1 MKVINAAVIDKIKE
15 FNNIEDVIGE
25 NIKLEKKGTS
35 YTGLCPFHKEKTPSF
50 HVNSKDGYYKCFG
63 CGEAGD
69 VITFIEKYK
78 NYSFQEAVEYLA
90 NRANITLQEATA
102 KKKTENDLIE
112 KFYDINKTALDF
124 FQNQILKSKIAIDYL
139 MKRKLNKDTVLKYQL
154 GYAPNEWTALKDYL
168 LSKGYD
174 ENFIIRAGLEKRK
187 EGKDSSYDTF
197 RNRLVFPIVDS
208 HNHVLGFSARSLDNS
223 MPKYLNTSENIVF
236 KKRELLFGYNIYK
249 KEADRDKILLVEG
262 NIDVMSLYQAGINY
276 AVANLGTAFTINQA
290 NLLKRNAKKIY
301 ICYDGDKA
309 GKNATHKA
317 IEILRSIDAK
327 ANVVE
332 LPEGLDPDDYIKK
345 YGLAG
350 FTAKINEAKNSVEY
364 EVSELMELYDVND
377 PESLLQLINEL
388 SDLLSKINDKIERE
402 IYIDYISR
410 VYSIDKRLLTNQ
422 VSKTKYVNNYKEKYT
437 VPEVPRIKKLDIEII
452 DENLLIYALAD
463 IKYFKY
469 INKEISIDN
478 YSKVFKVNMPLL
490 KSKYEGNGEIELDD
504 FDLADKENALL
515 EIDSIRKK
523 SEEST
528 YMNLEELLEKREKL
542 KSKDYVSDLLS
553 QINDGKSDAM
563 ELLKLIKK
571 QKDNEWWREVFLWR
585 KKRILRRI
593 IFKKKI

>member
-90 NRANITLQEATA
+90 DRANITLQEATA

-174 ENFIIRAGLEKRK
+174 EDFIIRAGLAKRK
-187 EGKDSSYDTF
+187 EGKDSLYDTF

-262 NIDVMSLYQAGINY
+262 NIDVMSLYQAGVNY

-350 FTAKINEAKNSVEY
+350 FTAKINGAKNSVEY

-410 VYSIDKRLLTNQ
+410 VYSIDKRLLTSQ

-571 QKDNEWWREVFLWR
+571 QKDNE
-585 KKRILRRI
+585 
-593 IFKKKI
+593 

>member
-25 NIKLEKKGTS
+25 NIKLEKKGAS

-90 NRANITLQEATA
+90 DRANITLQEASV

-168 LSKGYD
+168 LSKGYN
-174 ENFIIRAGLEKRK
+174 EEFIIRAGLAKRK

-262 NIDVMSLYQAGINY
+262 NIDVMSLYQAGVNY

-327 ANVVE
+327 SNVVT
-332 LPEGLDPDDYIKK
+332 LPEGLDPDDFIKK

-350 FTAKINEAKNSVEY
+350 FTAKLNEAKNSVEY

-377 PESLLQLINEL
+377 PESLLQLINEI
-388 SDLLSKINDKIERE
+388 SNLLSKISDKIERE

-410 VYSIDKRLLTNQ
+410 VYSIDKSLLTNQ
-422 VSKTKYVNNYKEKYT
+422 VSKTKYVNKYKEKYT
-437 VPEVPRIKKLDIEII
+437 VPEVPKIKKLDIEII

-478 YSKVFKVNMPLL
+478 YSKVFKINMPLL
-490 KSKYEGNGEIELDD
+490 KSKYEGNADIELDD
-504 FDLADKENALL
+504 FDIADKENALL

-528 YMNLEELLEKREKL
+528 YTNLKELLEKREKL
-542 KSKDYVSDLLS
+542 KSKNYVSDLLS
-553 QINDGKSDAM
+553 QISDGKGDAM

-571 QKDNEWWREVFLWR
+571 HRDNEWWREVFLW
-585 KKRILRRI
+585 KKRRILRQI
-593 IFKKKI
+593 KFKKKI

>member
-90 NRANITLQEATA
+90 DRANITLQEATA

-139 MKRKLNKDTVLKYQL
+139 MKRKLDKDTVLKYQL

-168 LSKGYD
+168 LGKGYNED
-174 ENFIIRAGLEKRK
+174 FIIRAGLAKRK

-223 MPKYLNTSENIVF
+223 MPKYLNTSENVVF

-262 NIDVMSLYQAGINY
+262 NIDVMSLYQAGVNY

-364 EVSELMELYDVND
+364 EVSELMELYDIND

-585 KKRILRRI
+585 KKRMLRRI

>member
-90 NRANITLQEATA
+90 DRANITLQEATA

-174 ENFIIRAGLEKRK
+174 ENFIIRAGLAKRK

-262 NIDVMSLYQAGINY
+262 NIDVMSLYQAGVNY

-422 VSKTKYVNNYKEKYT
+422 VSKTKYVNNNKEKYT

-478 YSKVFKVNMPLL
+478 YSKVFNVNMPLL

-528 YMNLEELLEKREKL
+528 YMNLEELLVKREKL

-571 QKDNEWWREVFLWR
+571 QKDNE
-585 KKRILRRI
+585 
-593 IFKKKI
+593 

>member
-1 MKVINAAVIDKIKE
+1 
-15 FNNIEDVIGE
+15 
-25 NIKLEKKGTS
+25 
-35 YTGLCPFHKEKTPSF
+35 
-50 HVNSKDGYYKCFG
+50 
-63 CGEAGD
+63 
-69 VITFIEKYK
+69 
-78 NYSFQEAVEYLA
+78 
-90 NRANITLQEATA
+90 
-102 KKKTENDLIE
+102 
-112 KFYDINKTALDF
+112 
-124 FQNQILKSKIAIDYL
+124 

-174 ENFIIRAGLEKRK
+174 EDFIIRAGLAKRK

-223 MPKYLNTSENIVF
+223 MPKYLNTSENVVF

-262 NIDVMSLYQAGINY
+262 NIDVMSLYQAGVNY

-478 YSKVFKVNMPLL
+478 YSKVLKVNMPLL

-585 KKRILRRI
+585 KKRMLRRI
-593 IFKKKI
+593 IFKKII

>member
-90 NRANITLQEATA
+90 DRANITLQEATA

-139 MKRKLNKDTVLKYQL
+139 MKRKLDKDTVLKYQL

-168 LSKGYD
+168 LGKGYNED
-174 ENFIIRAGLEKRK
+174 FIIRAGLAKRK
-187 EGKDSSYDTF
+187 EGKGSSYDTF

-223 MPKYLNTSENIVF
+223 MPKYLNTSENVVF

-262 NIDVMSLYQAGINY
+262 NIDVMSLYQAGVNY

-585 KKRILRRI
+585 KKRMLRRI

>member
-90 NRANITLQEATA
+90 DRANITLQEASV

-168 LSKGYD
+168 LSKGYNED
-174 ENFIIRAGLEKRK
+174 FIIKAGLAKRK

-262 NIDVMSLYQAGINY
+262 NIDVMSLYQAGVNY

-327 ANVVE
+327 SNVVT
-332 LPEGLDPDDYIKK
+332 LPEGLDPDDFIKK

-350 FTAKINEAKNSVEY
+350 FTAKLNEAKNSVEY

-377 PESLLQLINEL
+377 PESLLQLINEI
-388 SDLLSKINDKIERE
+388 SNLLSKISDKIERE

-410 VYSIDKRLLTNQ
+410 VYSIDKSLLTNQ
-422 VSKTKYVNNYKEKYT
+422 VSKTKYVNKYKEKYT
-437 VPEVPRIKKLDIEII
+437 VPEVPKIKKLDIEII

-478 YSKVFKVNMPLL
+478 YSKVFKINMPLL
-490 KSKYEGNGEIELDD
+490 KSKYEGNADIELDD
-504 FDLADKENALL
+504 FDIADKENALL

-528 YMNLEELLEKREKL
+528 YTNLKELLEKREKL
-542 KSKDYVSDLLS
+542 KSKNYVSDLLS
-553 QINDGKSDAM
+553 QISDGKGDAM

-571 QKDNEWWREVFLWR
+571 HRDNEWWREVFLW
-585 KKRILRRI
+585 KKRRILRQI
-593 IFKKKI
+593 KFKKKI

>member
-90 NRANITLQEATA
+90 DRANITLQEASV

-168 LSKGYD
+168 LSKGYNED
-174 ENFIIRAGLEKRK
+174 FIIKAGLAKRK

-262 NIDVMSLYQAGINY
+262 NIDVMSLYQAGVNY

-327 ANVVE
+327 SNVVT
-332 LPEGLDPDDYIKK
+332 LPEGLDPDDFIKK

-350 FTAKINEAKNSVEY
+350 FTAKLNEAKNSVEY

-377 PESLLQLINEL
+377 PESLLQLINEI
-388 SDLLSKINDKIERE
+388 SNLLSKISDKIERE

-410 VYSIDKRLLTNQ
+410 VYSIDKSLLTNQ
-422 VSKTKYVNNYKEKYT
+422 VSKTKYVNKYKEKYT
-437 VPEVPRIKKLDIEII
+437 VPEVPKIKKLDIEII

-478 YSKVFKVNMPLL
+478 YSKVFKINMPLL
-490 KSKYEGNGEIELDD
+490 KSKYEGNADIELDD
-504 FDLADKENALL
+504 FDIADKENALL

-528 YMNLEELLEKREKL
+528 YTNLKELLEKREKL
-542 KSKDYVSDLLS
+542 KSKNYVSDLLS
-553 QINDGKSDAM
+553 QISDGKGDAM

-571 QKDNEWWREVFLWR
+571 HRDNE
-585 KKRILRRI
+585 
-593 IFKKKI
+593 

>member
-90 NRANITLQEATA
+90 DRANITLQEASV

-154 GYAPNEWTALKDYL
+154 GYAPNDWTALKDYL
-168 LSKGYD
+168 LSKGYNED
-174 ENFIIRAGLEKRK
+174 FIIKVGLAKRK

-262 NIDVMSLYQAGINY
+262 NIDVMSLYQAGVNY

-327 ANVVE
+327 SNVVT
-332 LPEGLDPDDYIKK
+332 LPEGLDPDDFIKK

-350 FTAKINEAKNSVEY
+350 FTAKLNEAKNSVEY

-377 PESLLQLINEL
+377 PESLLQLINEI
-388 SDLLSKINDKIERE
+388 SNLLSKISDKIERE

-410 VYSIDKRLLTNQ
+410 VYSIDKSLLTNQ
-422 VSKTKYVNNYKEKYT
+422 VSKTKYVNKYKEKYT
-437 VPEVPRIKKLDIEII
+437 VPEVPKIKKLDIEII

-478 YSKVFKVNMPLL
+478 YSKVFKINMPLL
-490 KSKYEGNGEIELDD
+490 KSKYEGNADIELDD
-504 FDLADKENALL
+504 FDIADKENALL

-528 YMNLEELLEKREKL
+528 YTNLKELLEKREKL
-542 KSKDYVSDLLS
+542 KSKNYVSDLLS
-553 QINDGKSDAM
+553 QISDGKGDAM

-571 QKDNEWWREVFLWR
+571 HRDNE
-585 KKRILRRI
+585 
-593 IFKKKI
+593 

>member
-1 MKVINAAVIDKIKE
+1 
-15 FNNIEDVIGE
+15 
-25 NIKLEKKGTS
+25 
-35 YTGLCPFHKEKTPSF
+35 
-50 HVNSKDGYYKCFG
+50 
-63 CGEAGD
+63 
-69 VITFIEKYK
+69 
-78 NYSFQEAVEYLA
+78 
-90 NRANITLQEATA
+90 
-102 KKKTENDLIE
+102 
-112 KFYDINKTALDF
+112 
-124 FQNQILKSKIAIDYL
+124 

-168 LSKGYD
+168 ISKGYN
-174 ENFIIRAGLEKRK
+174 EEFIIRAGLAKRK
-187 EGKDSSYDTF
+187 EGSDSSYDTF

-262 NIDVMSLYQAGINY
+262 NIDVMSLYQAGVNY

-327 ANVVE
+327 SNVVT
-332 LPEGLDPDDYIKK
+332 LPEGLDPDDFIKK

-350 FTAKINEAKNSVEY
+350 FTAKLNEAKNSVEY

-377 PESLLQLINEL
+377 PESLLQLINEI
-388 SDLLSKINDKIERE
+388 SNLLSKISDKIERE

-410 VYSIDKRLLTNQ
+410 VYSIDKSLLTNQ
-422 VSKTKYVNNYKEKYT
+422 VSKTKYVNKYKEKYT
-437 VPEVPRIKKLDIEII
+437 VPEVPKIKKLDIEII

-469 INKEISIDN
+469 INKGISIDN
-478 YSKVFKVNMPLL
+478 YSKVFKINMPLL
-490 KSKYEGNGEIELDD
+490 KSKYEGNADIELDD
-504 FDLADKENALL
+504 FDIADKENALL

-528 YMNLEELLEKREKL
+528 YTNLKELLEKREKL
-542 KSKDYVSDLLS
+542 KSKNYVSDLLS
-553 QINDGKSDAM
+553 QISDGKGDAM

-571 QKDNEWWREVFLWR
+571 HRDNEWWREVFLW
-585 KKRILRRI
+585 KKRRILRQI
-593 IFKKKI
+593 KFKKKI

>member
-90 NRANITLQEATA
+90 DRANITLQEATA

-139 MKRKLNKDTVLKYQL
+139 MKRKLDKDTVLKYQL

-174 ENFIIRAGLEKRK
+174 ENFIIRAGLAKRK

-262 NIDVMSLYQAGINY
+262 NIDVMSLYQAGVNY

-490 KSKYEGNGEIELDD
+490 KSKYDGNGEIELDD

-528 YMNLEELLEKREKL
+528 YMNLEELLVKREKL
-542 KSKDYVSDLLS
+542 KSKDYVSVLLS

-593 IFKKKI
+593 IFKKII

>member
-1 MKVINAAVIDKIKE
+1 
-15 FNNIEDVIGE
+15 
-25 NIKLEKKGTS
+25 
-35 YTGLCPFHKEKTPSF
+35 
-50 HVNSKDGYYKCFG
+50 
-63 CGEAGD
+63 
-69 VITFIEKYK
+69 
-78 NYSFQEAVEYLA
+78 
-90 NRANITLQEATA
+90 
-102 KKKTENDLIE
+102 
-112 KFYDINKTALDF
+112 
-124 FQNQILKSKIAIDYL
+124 

-168 LSKGYD
+168 LSKGYN
-174 ENFIIRAGLEKRK
+174 EEFIIRSGLAKRK
-187 EGKDSSYDTF
+187 EGSDSSYDTF

-262 NIDVMSLYQAGINY
+262 NIDVMSLYQAGVNY

-327 ANVVE
+327 SNVVT
-332 LPEGLDPDDYIKK
+332 LPEGLDPDDFIKK

-350 FTAKINEAKNSVEY
+350 FTAKLNEAKNSVEY

-377 PESLLQLINEL
+377 PESLLQLINEI
-388 SDLLSKINDKIERE
+388 SNLLSKISDKIERE

-410 VYSIDKRLLTNQ
+410 VYSIDKSLLTNQ
-422 VSKTKYVNNYKEKYT
+422 VSKTKYVNKYKEKYT
-437 VPEVPRIKKLDIEII
+437 VPEVPKIKKLDIEII

-478 YSKVFKVNMPLL
+478 YSKVFKINMPLL
-490 KSKYEGNGEIELDD
+490 KSKYEGNADIELDD
-504 FDLADKENALL
+504 FDIADKENALL

-528 YMNLEELLEKREKL
+528 YTNLKELLEKREKL
-542 KSKDYVSDLLS
+542 KSKNYVSDLLS
-553 QINDGKSDAM
+553 QISDGKGDAM

-571 QKDNEWWREVFLWR
+571 HRDNEWWREVFLW
-585 KKRILRRI
+585 KKRRILRQI
-593 IFKKKI
+593 KFKKKI

>member
-571 QKDNEWWREVFLWR
+571 QKDNE
-585 KKRILRRI
+585 
-593 IFKKKI
+593 

>member
-90 NRANITLQEATA
+90 DRANITLQEATA

-174 ENFIIRAGLEKRK
+174 EDFIIRAGLAKRK

-262 NIDVMSLYQAGINY
+262 NIDVMSLYQAGVNY

-528 YMNLEELLEKREKL
+528 YMNLEELLVKREKL

-585 KKRILRRI
+585 KKRMLRRI
-593 IFKKKI
+593 IFKKII

>member
-90 NRANITLQEATA
+90 DRANITLQEATA

-174 ENFIIRAGLEKRK
+174 ENFIIRAGLAKRK

-262 NIDVMSLYQAGINY
+262 NIDVMSLYQAGVNY

-528 YMNLEELLEKREKL
+528 YMNLEELLVKREKL
-542 KSKDYVSDLLS
+542 KSKDYVSVLLS

-571 QKDNEWWREVFLWR
+571 QKDNE
-585 KKRILRRI
+585 
-593 IFKKKI
+593 